1 MSRSVESDVRKT
13 LLAMTVLA
21 VLLAACADPAEEA
34 AADPTSE
41 AWLLQAGTLDGAD
54 ITIVDGYPITL
65 VFDQPEG
72 TAGGKSACNQWF
84 GGYTL
89 SGNELTFSDLG
100 GTLMAC
106 VDEGVMDSETAFLSA
121 LGLVEIFTVEGNE
134 LNLTGEGVDLLFVV
148 DESPASS

>member
-1 MSRSVESDVRKT
+1 M
-13 LLAMTVLA
+13 
-21 VLLAACADPAEEA
+21 
-34 AADPTSE
+34 
-41 AWLLQAGTLDGAD
+41 
-54 ITIVDGYPITL
+54 DGYPITL

-106 VDEGVMDSETAFLSA
+106 VDEGVMNSETAFLSA